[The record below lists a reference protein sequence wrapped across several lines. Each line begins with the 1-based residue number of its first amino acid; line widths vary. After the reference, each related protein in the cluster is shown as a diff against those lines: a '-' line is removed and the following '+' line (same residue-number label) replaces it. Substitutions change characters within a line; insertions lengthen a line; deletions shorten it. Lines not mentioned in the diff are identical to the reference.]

1 MNFPAIS
8 SLCAADLRRVAV
20 PVRSLSVMSSAAS
33 HVLHEALL
41 WGAVGLLGFG
51 LIYFFDDLK
60 GASGPGAQSVRPIGS
75 RHKSGTDSSSFA
87 REVRLKADP
96 RGHFVF
102 EATINDRPATFV
114 ADTGATLVVLTY
126 EDAARLGLSPRSL
139 DFTGLVETANGAA
152 RVAPVT
158 LDRVRVEDITVRDVP
173 AVVAD
178 RGALG
183 TNLLGMS
190 FLGRLKSFQM
200 QGDELILVQ

>member
-1 MNFPAIS
+1 
-8 SLCAADLRRVAV
+8 
-20 PVRSLSVMSSAAS
+20 MSSATK

-41 WGAVGLLGFG
+41 WAAVAVGGVA

-60 GASGPGAQSVRPIGS
+60 GAVAPAESIPSVSRSESERGQSVAG
-75 RHKSGTDSSSFA
+75 
-87 REVRLKADP
+87 EVRLRADP

-102 EATINDRPATFV
+102 DADVNGRKATFI

-126 EDAARLGLSPRSL
+126 EDAARVGLSPHSL
-139 DFTGLVETANGAA
+139 DFSGLAQTANGVS
-152 RVAPVT
+152 RVAPVM

-173 AVVAD
+173 AVVAEK
-178 RGALG
+178 GALA

-200 QGDELILVQ
+200 QGSELVLTP

>member
-1 MNFPAIS
+1 
-8 SLCAADLRRVAV
+8 
-20 PVRSLSVMSSAAS
+20 MSSAAK

-41 WGAVGLLGFG
+41 WSAVALLGFG
-51 LIYFFDDLK
+51 LFYFFDDLK
-60 GASGPGAQSVRPIGS
+60 SAFGPGAEIRPVAA
-75 RHKSGTDSSSFA
+75 RHDSGAKSPGFA

-102 EATINDRPATFV
+102 EAAVNDRPATFM

-126 EDAARLGLSPRSL
+126 EDAARLGLSPHSL
-139 DFTGLVETANGAA
+139 DFTGLAETANGTA
-152 RVAPVT
+152 RVAPLT
-158 LDRVRVEDITVRDVP
+158 LDRVRVDDITVRDVP
-173 AVVAD
+173 AVVAE

-200 QGDELILVQ
+200 QGSELILLR